1 MAAASWAS
9 DETNEMAHVQ
19 AVGFGV
25 GYPEPLLVSVLSSVV
40 SLSTGALAVHLSS
53 WKRGREGSCGGYPFR

>member
-1 MAAASWAS
+1 VAAAPWAS
-9 DETNEMAHVQ
+9 DETKEMAHVQ

-40 SLSTGALAVHLSS
+40 SLSIGALAIQMSS
-53 WKRGREGSCGGYPFR
+53 

>member
-1 MAAASWAS
+1 
-9 DETNEMAHVQ
+9 MAHVQ

-40 SLSTGALAVHLSS
+40 SLSTGALAVQMSS
-53 WKRGREGSCGGYPFR
+53 

>member
-1 MAAASWAS
+1 VAAASWAS

-40 SLSTGALAVHLSS
+40 SLSTVRSQS
-53 WKRGREGSCGGYPFR
+53 R